1 MSRAKADKGD
11 IAKKMVWQWYG
22 NGMAWRGV
30 AWRGVA
36 WRGEV
41 RGCSRKRQQASA
53 KHIHNTT
60 CVGRHMMLR
69 IDEQNTEMWV
79 LLLDSTRE

>member
-36 WRGEV
+36 RLEGALGRDGKQV
-41 RGCSRKRQQASA
+41 R
-53 KHIHNTT
+53 NTFIIP
-60 CVGRHMMLR
+60 R
-69 IDEQNTEMWV
+69 V
-79 LLLDSTRE
+79 LVVI